1 MSIIMAKPSK
11 KIERLD
17 IGFLKKTANF
27 NLFRNQKIDYN
38 IDCEE

>member
-1 MSIIMAKPSK
+1 MAKPSK

-17 IGFLKKTANF
+17 IGFLKKTVNF

-38 IDCEE
+38 MNYEE